1 MLCGPTSCVA
11 SGVITFMGCQVYEV
25 AEEEAVNVHGFPAH
39 IIVELA
45 ASETGKGETE
55 TVTALVE
62 LPQAFWPVTV

>member
-1 MLCGPTSCVA
+1 
-11 SGVITFMGCQVYEV
+11 MGCQVYEV